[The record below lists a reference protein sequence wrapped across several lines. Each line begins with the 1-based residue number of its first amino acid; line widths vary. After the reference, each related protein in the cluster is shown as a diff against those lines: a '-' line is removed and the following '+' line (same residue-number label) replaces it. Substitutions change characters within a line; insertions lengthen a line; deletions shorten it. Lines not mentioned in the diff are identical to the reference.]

1 MPRPWTRRE
10 RERAATGVMSRGFA
24 HIRTI
29 AHEPELAGDSVA
41 ALERIRMIADACHN
55 LPGSIGPTRRDS
67 SPDPFAWAWQT
78 ASSDQREWLAQVLRS
93 LDLDTAWLDNV
104 PTRRLLPPA
113 RSCAA

>member
-24 HIRTI
+24 DIRTI

-55 LPGSIGPTRRDS
+55 LPGSIGPNRQDGG
-67 SPDPFAWAWQT
+67 PDPFAWAWQ
-78 ASSDQREWLAQVLRS
+78 AANSDQREWLTQVLWS

-104 PTRRLLPPA
+104 PTRRSLTPA
-113 RSCAA
+113 WFCAA